1 VDPAVAFGV
10 VLRTLRK
17 QAKLS
22 QEQLALEAEIQ
33 RNFVS
38 LMERGVNQ
46 PTVRML
52 FKLSK
57 ALGSSPSAMLALVE
71 AKLVENSTAPPGN

>member
-1 VDPAVAFGV
+1 MDSVVAFGK

-17 QAKLS
+17 RANLT
-22 QEQLALEAEIQ
+22 QEQLALNADIQ

-38 LMERGVNQ
+38 LMERGINQ

-52 FKLSK
+52 FKLGK
-57 ALGSSPSAMLALVE
+57 VLDMPPSAILSMVE
-71 AKLVENSTAPPGN
+71 KELQSGQ